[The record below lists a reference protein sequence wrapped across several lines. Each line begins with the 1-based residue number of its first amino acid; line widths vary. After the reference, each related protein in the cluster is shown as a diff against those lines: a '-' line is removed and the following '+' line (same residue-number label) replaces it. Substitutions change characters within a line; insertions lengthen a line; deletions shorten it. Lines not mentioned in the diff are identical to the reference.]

1 MPMEQITTGTKPLL
15 FSFEESARLLGGI
28 SPWSLRRHA
37 QRKNIRV
44 IHLGLRVFLD
54 AQELDRIRREGL
66 PSLSEI
72 TKGNRLA
79 SEDAL

>member
-1 MPMEQITTGTKPLL
+1 MEKVTIETKPLL

-44 IHLGLRVFLD
+44 VHLGLRVFVD

-72 TKGNRLA
+72 RGEERLA
-79 SEDAL
+79 SAGA